1 MFIVGNLGPALAL
14 DRMGRR
20 KTMLYGCFG
29 LGICMMMASILL
41 SFGKK
46 NTSSAAVAFFFV
58 YMIIFGGSINVVP
71 WVYGPEILPLQAR
84 SRGTAISV
92 AAHWTWNFFVV
103 MITPVLIHRLGWK
116 TYLIFMS
123 LAFSFVP
130 VIYFF
135 YPETSNISLE
145 DIDRIFLKDGETDD
159 GPDYGPYMS
168 ERSSTITNDNES
180 PRNEQTETDNKVVG
194 EKHVEDV

>member
-58 YMIIFGGSINVVP
+58 YMIIVSCALLLLFPIRWLCFP
-71 WVYGPEILPLQAR
+71 FEP
-84 SRGTAISV
+84 
-92 AAHWTWNFFVV
+92 
-103 MITPVLIHRLGWK
+103 
-116 TYLIFMS
+116 
-123 LAFSFVP
+123 
-130 VIYFF
+130 
-135 YPETSNISLE
+135 ISLSGLVF
-145 DIDRIFLKDGETDD
+145 FLGL
-159 GPDYGPYMS
+159 S
-168 ERSSTITNDNES
+168 EKFRSLDCF
-180 PRNEQTETDNKVVG
+180 PRT
-194 EKHVEDV
+194 H

>member
-58 YMIIFGGSINVVP
+58 YMIIVSHLFWSEGLEDFIPPCGVRVFDE
-71 WVYGPEILPLQAR
+71 VLLILLR
-84 SRGTAISV
+84 T
-92 AAHWTWNFFVV
+92 
-103 MITPVLIHRLGWK
+103 
-116 TYLIFMS
+116 S
-123 LAFSFVP
+123 LAAQSTSSPGSTVQR
-130 VIYFF
+130 F
-135 YPETSNISLE
+135 YRCRLAQE
-145 DIDRIFLKDGETDD
+145 
-159 GPDYGPYMS
+159 
-168 ERSSTITNDNES
+168 ER
-180 PRNEQTETDNKVVG
+180 PFRLLRM
-194 EKHVEDV
+194 

>member
-58 YMIIFGGSINVVP
+58 YMIIVSHQSMVGS
-71 WVYGPEILPLQAR
+71 
-84 SRGTAISV
+84 
-92 AAHWTWNFFVV
+92 
-103 MITPVLIHRLGWK
+103 
-116 TYLIFMS
+116 
-123 LAFSFVP
+123 
-130 VIYFF
+130 
-135 YPETSNISLE
+135 
-145 DIDRIFLKDGETDD
+145 FLKISSHLVVFSS
-159 GPDYGPYMS
+159 YIMS
-168 ERSSTITNDNES
+168 QHGTC
-180 PRNEQTETDNKVVG
+180 
-194 EKHVEDV
+194 